1 MKGLPLEGDASYDSK
16 NVEVASMKTKVDL
29 EPFTDM

>member
-1 MKGLPLEGDASYDSK
+1 MKGLPLEGDASYDS